1 MPERTDYW
9 PDSLTKAVVTDWRN
23 DMTLTS
29 IALKHGLTRN
39 QVAGKI
45 HRLKARRDDRGEI
58 IITRRKM
65 GRPVG
70 RVAVPWDERLFEPWE
85 QRKARLARER
95 GRS

>member
-9 PDSLTKAVVTDWRN
+9 PDALTKAVVTDWRN
-23 DMTLTS
+23 DMTLTA

-45 HRLKARRDDRGEI
+45 HRLKARREDSGEI
-58 IITRRKM
+58 VITRRKM
-65 GRPVG
+65 GRPVE
-70 RVAVPWDERLFEPWE
+70 RAPIPWEDKLFETWA

-95 GRS
+95 GR